1 MKREKQPKKPEK
13 IGEYMCESCPR
24 IFAKKTT
31 LAVHKYKMHS
41 PKFKGNKQIEKVKCP
56 QCEKT
61 YRNHSYMKEHIL
73 KEHEKNTPFAC
84 DHCQRSFGLVTTLR
98 THISNMHQKVKCD
111 ECNQEICNS
120 FMLKRHKAKVHG
132 MKPSTAYQCEYCPA
146 IYEQKASLDKH
157 VTKNHSTAPVGH
169 NMSAI
174 V

>member
-84 DHCQRSFGLVTTLR
+84 DQCSRAYGTKTALK
-98 THISNMHQKVKCD
+98 THIVNTHQKVKCE

-132 MKPSTAYQCEYCPA
+132 VKPLNMHQCEHCPMFFHMKG
-146 IYEQKASLDKH
+146 YLDRHMLKKH
-157 VTKNHSTAPVGH
+157 PEN
-169 NMSAI
+169 
-174 V
+174 